1 MRFAERLVT
10 REALI
15 ARLRDR
21 VEWDGWP
28 RCTVTLMV
36 ALAGLASFVSSAVM
50 LRVGLDSMAV
60 RYGLAAVVGYVA
72 FLGLVRLWIA
82 AQRGSSGPEFDPI
95 SDGIDGLRAV
105 GDVPRALGVDADVGG
120 FGFDFDLE
128 GLFVIL
134 LVLLLALGG
143 LFAIGYVVYA
153 APALLAEVML
163 DAAIVA
169 SVSKKLKPEESRWWA
184 GGVVS
189 RTVFPAAALVF
200 CVSLAGY
207 AFSLAAPDAHSIGGV
222 VRELLG

>member
-1 MRFAERLVT
+1 MRFAERPAT
-10 REALI
+10 RAALI
-15 ARLRDR
+15 ASLRNR

-36 ALAGLASFVSSAVM
+36 ALAGLASFLSSAVM

-60 RYGLAAVVGYVA
+60 RYGLAAVVGYAA

-82 AQRGSSGPEFDPI
+82 VQRGSWGPDIDPI
-95 SDGIDGLRAV
+95 SDGIEGLRAV
-105 GDVPRALGVDADVGG
+105 GDVPRALGVDADIGG
-120 FGFDFDLE
+120 VDFDLE

-169 SVSKKLKPEESRWWA
+169 SVSKKLNPDESRWWA

-207 AFSLAAPDAHSIGGV
+207 AFSLVAPDAHSIGGV

>member
-1 MRFAERLVT
+1 MSRFRPAT

-15 ARLRDR
+15 AALRDR

-36 ALAGLASFVSSAVM
+36 ALAGLASFVSSVVM
-50 LRVGLDSMAV
+50 LRVGLESMAV
-60 RYGLAAVVGYVA
+60 RYGLAAVVGYAA

-82 AQRGSSGPEFDPI
+82 VQRGSSGPEIDPI

-105 GDVPRALGVDADVGG
+105 GDLPRALGVDADVGG
-120 FGFDFDLE
+120 GFDVDLE

-143 LFAIGYVVYA
+143 LFAMGYVVYA

-163 DAAIVA
+163 DAAIVT
-169 SVSKKLKPEESRWWA
+169 SVSRRLNPCDGRWWV